1 MRRPVARLTAAAA
14 LLAVAAPAGAA
25 GGGGGGDSAV
35 VPLGKFRVPIIDAG
49 RMDGDLE
56 LELAVTPGEGGD
68 AAALGAAQPALR
80 AAMLSALLDFAQLRA
95 SPRVAVDAEALAT
108 LLDNAAHA
116 ADPQAGHVL
125 ILEVKTRA
133 ARGAP

>member
-1 MRRPVARLTAAAA
+1 MRRPAARLTAAAA
-14 LLAVAAPAGAA
+14 LIAMAAPAGAA
-25 GGGGGGDSAV
+25 GGGGGDAAV

-56 LELAVTPGEGGD
+56 LDLAITPADGAD
-68 AAALGAAQPALR
+68 AATLGAAEPALR
-80 AAMLSALLDFAQLRA
+80 AAMLSALLDFAQLNA
-95 SPRVAVDAEALAT
+95 SPRFAVDAEALAKA
-108 LLDNAAHA
+108 LDTAAHE

-125 ILEVKTRA
+125 ILEVRTSP

>member
-1 MRRPVARLTAAAA
+1 MRRPAARLTAAAA

-25 GGGGGGDSAV
+25 GGGGGDAAV

-49 RMDGDLE
+49 RLDGDLE
-56 LELAVTPGEGGD
+56 LELAITPAAGVD
-68 AAALGAAQPALR
+68 AGALGTAQPALR
-80 AAMLSALLDFAQLRA
+80 AAMLSALLDFAQLNA
-95 SPRVAVDAEALAT
+95 SPRVAVDAEALAHM
-108 LLDNAAHA
+108 LDAAAHA

-125 ILEVKTRA
+125 ILEVRTSP